1 MTVTDYDADEAVQ
14 PLKRAERRGYSTGD
28 KVLAGTGVMLAAMAA
43 FFPWYVFLNPE
54 KFSVPTLWDGTTRDL
69 PETGPKQV
77 VSVSPAAMVDD
88 DQDSGTGANLDPVAT
103 ASATD
108 EGNETKL
115 GAPVDSGL
123 DQPLPA
129 STGFRLMHVAN
140 GRALIEDARGMYI
153 VRVGSTL
160 PDNSRLATL
169 EQRDGAWVIV
179 TSNGDVIKR
188 N

>member
-1 MTVTDYDADEAVQ
+1 MTVTDFDADETIQ
-14 PLKRAERRGYSTGD
+14 PLKRTERGGYSTAD
-28 KVLAGTGVMLAAMAA
+28 KLLAGTGVMLAALAA

-54 KFSVPTLWDGTTRDL
+54 KFSVPTLWEGTTRNL
-69 PETGPKQV
+69 PETPGKEV

-88 DQDSGTGANLDPVAT
+88 DKQPAEDVDPVAT
-103 ASATD
+103 ATASSVGK
-108 EGNETKL
+108 ESKL
-115 GAPVDSGL
+115 GAPVDTGL
-123 DQPLPA
+123 EQPLPA

-153 VRVGSTL
+153 VRVGSIL

-179 TSNGDVIKR
+179 TSNGDIIKR

>member
-1 MTVTDYDADEAVQ
+1 MTVTDSDADETIH
-14 PLKRAERRGYSTGD
+14 PLRRKERGRRYSFGD
-28 KVLAGTGVMLAAMAA
+28 KLIVGAGVMLAAGAA

-54 KFSVPTLWDGTTRDL
+54 KFSVPTLWQGATRNL
-69 PETGPKQV
+69 PEMPGKQV

-88 DQDSGTGANLDPVAT
+88 DKDPAPASLDPVAT
-103 ASATD
+103 ATTSGLGA
-108 EGNETKL
+108 ETSL
-115 GAPVDSGL
+115 GAPVETGL

-129 STGFRLMHVAN
+129 DSGFRLMHVAN

-153 VRVGSTL
+153 VRVGSIL

>member
-1 MTVTDYDADEAVQ
+1 
-14 PLKRAERRGYSTGD
+14 
-28 KVLAGTGVMLAAMAA
+28 MATA
-43 FFPWYVFLNPE
+43 
-54 KFSVPTLWDGTTRDL
+54 
-69 PETGPKQV
+69 
-77 VSVSPAAMVDD
+77 PAATHPG
-88 DQDSGTGANLDPVAT
+88 SLPTRAWRSAAA

-115 GAPVDSGL
+115 GTPLDNAL

-153 VRVGSTL
+153 VRVGSVL

>member
-1 MTVTDYDADEAVQ
+1 MTVTDFDADETIQ
-14 PLKRAERRGYSTGD
+14 PLKRADRGRYSIGD
-28 KVLAGTGVMLAAMAA
+28 KVLVGAGVMLAAGAA
-43 FFPWYVFLNPE
+43 FFPWYVFLNRE
-54 KFSVPTLWDGTTRDL
+54 QFSVPTLWQGATRDL
-69 PETGPKQV
+69 PETPAREV
-77 VSVSPAAMVDD
+77 VSVSPAAMVDND
-88 DQDSGTGANLDPVAT
+88 KDPALESVDPVAT
-103 ASATD
+103 ATTAGGGEKDKT
-108 EGNETKL
+108 L
-115 GAPVDSGL
+115 GAPVETGL

-129 STGFRLMHVAN
+129 SSGFRLMHVAN

-153 VRVGSTL
+153 VRVGSIL

>member
-1 MTVTDYDADEAVQ
+1 MTVTDFDADEAVQ
-14 PLKRAERRGYSTGD
+14 PLKRRERRGYSTAD
-28 KVLAGTGVMLAAMAA
+28 KLLAGTGVMLAAMAA

-54 KFSVPTLWDGTTRDL
+54 KFSVPALWEGTTRDL

-88 DQDSGTGANLDPVAT
+88 DKESGQSNVDPVAT

-115 GAPVDSGL
+115 GAPIDSGL

-153 VRVGSTL
+153 VRVGSIL